1 MVEEE
6 DFFYEGLIPG
16 QPKET
21 DYLKEYMLSTVSS
34 IKEDLIMAFP
44 QEKSDFYVYT
54 KYSEKERILKIF
66 VSLLKNTQ
74 INYREININFLII
87 INEEYPS
94 KPPMVFCLTD
104 VNNKIYNFYIIFSL
118 LMVQIFSI

>member
-6 DFFYEGLIPG
+6 EFFYVVFIPG

-21 DYLKEYMLSTVSS
+21 DYLKEFMLSMVSS
-34 IKEDLIMAFP
+34 IKEELIMAFP
-44 QEKSDFYVYT
+44 QETSDFYVYT
-54 KYSEKERILKIF
+54 KYSEKDRILKIF

-74 INYREININFLII
+74 INYREMNINFLII
-87 INEEYPS
+87 VNEEYPN

-104 VNNKIYNFYIIFSL
+104 VNNKIYNLY
-118 LMVQIFSI
+118 

>member
-6 DFFYEGLIPG
+6 EFCLGGLIPE

-21 DYLKEYMLSTVSS
+21 DYLSEYMLSTVSS
-34 IKEDLIMAFP
+34 IKEDIIMNYP
-44 QEKSDFYVYT
+44 QETSNIYVYT

-66 VSLLKNTQ
+66 VSLLKETK
-74 INYREININFLII
+74 INYREMNINFMMV

-104 VNNKIYNFYIIFSL
+104 VITK
-118 LMVQIFSI
+118 

>member
-6 DFFYEGLIPG
+6 EFFYEGLMPG

-21 DYLKEYMLSTVSS
+21 DYLKEFMLSMVSS
-34 IKEDLIMAFP
+34 IKEELIMAFP
-44 QEKSDFYVYT
+44 QETSDFYVYT
-54 KYSEKERILKIF
+54 KYSEKDRILKIF

-74 INYREININFLII
+74 INYREMNINFLII
-87 INEEYPS
+87 VNEEYPN

-104 VNNKIYNFYIIFSL
+104 VNNKIYNLY
-118 LMVQIFSI
+118 

>member
-6 DFFYEGLIPG
+6 EFYLGGLIPG
-16 QPKET
+16 QQKET
-21 DYLKEYMLSTVSS
+21 DYLSEYMLSTVSS
-34 IKEDLIMAFP
+34 IKEDIIMNYP
-44 QEKSDFYVYT
+44 QETSNIYVYT

-66 VSLLKNTQ
+66 VSLLKETK
-74 INYREININFLII
+74 INYREMNINFMMV

-104 VNNKIYNFYIIFSL
+104 VITK
-118 LMVQIFSI
+118 

>member
-16 QPKET
+16 QSKET
-21 DYLKEYMLSTVSS
+21 DYLKEYMLSMVSS

-44 QEKSDFYVYT
+44 QETSNFYVYT
-54 KYSEKERILKIF
+54 KFSEKDRILKIF

-74 INYREININFLII
+74 INYREMNINFLILI
-87 INEEYPS
+87 TEEYPNN
-94 KPPMVFCLTD
+94 PPMVFCLTD
-104 VNNKIYNFYIIFSL
+104 VNNKYIIL
-118 LMVQIFSI
+118 Y

>member
-6 DFFYEGLIPG
+6 EFYLGGLIPE

-21 DYLKEYMLSTVSS
+21 DYLSEYMLSTVSS
-34 IKEDLIMAFP
+34 IKEDIIMNYP
-44 QEKSDFYVYT
+44 QETSNIYVYT

-66 VSLLKNTQ
+66 VSLLKETK
-74 INYREININFLII
+74 INYREMNINFMIV

-104 VNNKIYNFYIIFSL
+104 VITK
-118 LMVQIFSI
+118 